1 MGKAYP
7 RIRNGTYIWQEYGY
21 PNLQDFMNT
30 ILSHARTHAR
40 MHTHIFVRMKYILDY
55 YSAPMGLIGFALED
69 TCKDVVPDQPLIEN
83 GVDYMANM
91 LLESNRTDWT

>member
-1 MGKAYP
+1 
-7 RIRNGTYIWQEYGY
+7 
-21 PNLQDFMNT
+21 MNT
-30 ILSHARTHAR
+30 NLSHAR
-40 MHTHIFVRMKYILDY
+40 MHTHIFVRINYILDY
-55 YSAPMGLIGFALED
+55 CTSAPMGLIGFALED